1 MKHLLLSIFLLICI
15 LSYSQKLS
23 LNEMF
28 NEGMVLQQSSKTLVW
43 GNAEPSKS
51 VNIMIQGKSFK
62 SKADAQGNWTIVLK
76 NLKAGGPFCLKTFS
90 STDSIQLNEVYVGE
104 VWLAGGQSNMAFMLQ
119 NADNGKDEIA
129 RANNKNIRF
138 LMVPYK
144 AFEGDKKRG
153 DMNWRTATSENTA
166 SISAVAYYF
175 AKELQARLN
184 VPVGLICC
192 YKGGS
197 GADTW
202 TSRASLLKK
211 PELAGYVEN
220 YEKFSSSL
228 NKEVYMAS
236 VKRYELESKAYND
249 SVKAGKTGLKKPSEP
264 MGEQNYNRPA
274 GLYNTMLK
282 RIMPYTV
289 KGTIWY
295 QGEHNSN
302 RAYLYRSLF
311 PTMIEQWRTDFNN
324 PKMPFLFVQLPSYAN
339 ADSQNKAIWP
349 ELREAQLL
357 TLQKVKNTGMAVTID
372 LGEKTNIH
380 PTNKEPVGKR
390 LSAIALNTVYGIKIP
405 YSGPGYSN
413 VKFNYN
419 KAILTFDY
427 IYSGLMVEN
436 GELKGFSICGED
448 KIFAEAKAEI
458 INNQIIVTS
467 DKIENPIAVRYGWE
481 NWTDANLKN
490 KEGFMA
496 SPFRTD
502 NFELLTQG
510 VKAPVYK

>member
-1 MKHLLLSIFLLICI
+1 MKHLLLLLFLINYIF
-15 LSYSQKLS
+15 SFSQKIS
-23 LNEMF
+23 LNEIF
-28 NEGMVLQQSSKTLVW
+28 NDGMVLQQKSKALIW
-43 GNAEPSKS
+43 GNSTPTEEIKIS
-51 VNIMIQGKSFK
+51 IQGKIFK
-62 SKADAQGNWTIVLK
+62 TKADVKGNWTVVLK
-76 NLKAGGPFCLKTFS
+76 NLKPGGPFIMTTYCLN
-90 STDSIQLNEVYVGE
+90 DSIQFNEVFVGE
-104 VWLAGGQSNMAFMLQ
+104 VWIAGGQSNMAFMLQ

-175 AKELQARLN
+175 AKELQAKLN

-202 TSRASLLKK
+202 TSRASLLNK

-220 YEKFSSSL
+220 YEKYISTLS
-228 NKEVYMAS
+228 NEDYIAKI
-236 VKRYELESKAYND
+236 KKYESDSKAYSD
-249 SVKAGKTGLKKPSEP
+249 SVKAGKRGLKKPSEP

-311 PTMIEQWRTDFNN
+311 PTMIEQWRTDFKN

-339 ADSQNKAIWP
+339 ADAQNKAIWP

-357 TLQKVKNTGMAVTID
+357 TSQKVKNAGMAVTID
-372 LGEKTNIH
+372 LGEKTDIH

-390 LSAIALNTVYGIKIP
+390 LSAIALNTVYGVEIP
-405 YSGPGYSN
+405 FSGPIYSH
-413 VKFNYN
+413 VKFNDN

-436 GELKGFSICGED
+436 GDLKGFSICGED
-448 KIFAEAKAEI
+448 KKFVEAKAEI
-458 INNQIIVTS
+458 VNNKVIVTC
-467 DKIENPIAVRYGWE
+467 DKIANPIAVRYGWE

-510 VKAPVYK
+510 AKAPVYK